1 MAYQPNKHTISKG
14 ARFVTGRRK
23 YDKDKVKILRSQMAA
38 RKSNRED
45 ISDEQF
51 QSYLG
56 KLQAAGH
63 MKINGFNSFTQ
74 NRDTD
79 IFGTSNGGNGD
90 SVDMYSIKFQ
100 SRMNKNMEGN
110 RPHLTGYLQSASDA
124 DKREYKLK
132 GWFNEDGTLRIL
144 IVN

>member
-1 MAYQPNKHTISKG
+1 MAYNASKHIVSKG

-23 YDKDKVKILRSQMAA
+23 YDREKVRIMRAQMAA

-51 QSYLG
+51 QNYLG

-63 MKINGFNSFTQ
+63 MKINGFTSFTQ

-79 IFGTSNGGNGD
+79 IFGTSAGGNGD

-100 SRMNKNMEGN
+100 SRMNKNMLGN
-110 RPHLTGYLQSASDA
+110 RPHLTGYLTSASDN
-124 DKREYKLK
+124 DKEYKLK
-132 GWFNEDGTLRIL
+132 GWFNEDGTLRII

>member
-1 MAYQPNKHTISKG
+1 MAYQPNKHIVSKG
-14 ARFVTGRRK
+14 AKFVKGRRK
-23 YDKDKVKILRSQMAA
+23 YDKDKVKIMRAQMAA
-38 RKSNRED
+38 RKSNREG

-63 MKINGFNSFTQ
+63 MKIVGFDSFTQ

-79 IFGTSNGGNGD
+79 IFETNGEAVD
-90 SVDMYSIKFQ
+90 SYSIKFQ

-124 DKREYKLK
+124 DKKEYRLN